1 VEKSAGTARSGET
14 LCVCLG
20 GGGGGGGGGNVTGQ
34 MFCNK
39 KGFFSSYFR
48 VSCSRNLIICVT
60 IIAAGVNN

>member
-1 VEKSAGTARSGET
+1 
-14 LCVCLG
+14 
-20 GGGGGGGGGNVTGQ
+20 VTGQ
-34 MFCNK
+34 VFCNK